1 MNKKEIGLDRW
12 QIQMQASSFLNLCKK
27 QSIDVFDCTFKNSHI
42 SFYSPVFERMHI
54 HHTFPDAVLL
64 NTTGM
69 LGYFFSFFKKAC
81 ICYFYFTFYRIV
93 DVFITVCFLG
103 GNSWGRFN
111 V

>member
-69 LGYFFSFFKKAC
+69 LGYFFSFFKKSLHLLFL
-81 ICYFYFTFYRIV
+81 FYF
-93 DVFITVCFLG
+93 L
-103 GNSWGRFN
+103 
-111 V
+111 